1 MAENKPE
8 NTEKDVMPE
17 IAEKYENTV
26 FVGTVSDGAEHSESA
41 EHSASTEHSDD
52 AAAACTCR
60 QCRMKSWA
68 MWVSVLGLLG
78 IILQHTG
85 VFAKLGLDSE
95 TWDMIIT
102 LIGGVLTA
110 FGIVNNP
117 TEKKKL

>member
-1 MAENKPE
+1 MAENKLE
-8 NTEKDVMPE
+8 NTEKDE
-17 IAEKYENTV
+17 IAEKTV
-26 FVGTVSDGAEHSESA
+26 TTEEPTETVGTVSDNAVHPGGAEHSGD
-41 EHSASTEHSDD
+41 AS
-52 AAAACTCR
+52 AACTCR
-60 QCRMKSWA
+60 QCRIKSWA

>member
-1 MAENKPE
+1 MGNNKKESSFVDEFGGVIMSENDAAADKKAAEAAENKSGE
-8 NTEKDVMPE
+8 
-17 IAEKYENTV
+17 A
-26 FVGTVSDGAEHSESA
+26 H
-41 EHSASTEHSDD
+41 
-52 AAAACTCR
+52 AACTCS
-60 QCRMKSWA
+60 QCRIKSWA

-78 IILQHTG
+78 MILQHTG

-102 LIGGVLTA
+102 LVGSVLTA

>member
-1 MAENKPE
+1 MAENKLE
-8 NTEKDVMPE
+8 NTEKDE
-17 IAEKYENTV
+17 IAEKTEGAEEPTET
-26 FVGTVSDGAEHSESA
+26 VGTVSDNAEHSGGAEHSGD
-41 EHSASTEHSDD
+41 AS
-52 AAAACTCR
+52 AACTCR

>member
-1 MAENKPE
+1 MAENKLE
-8 NTEKDVMPE
+8 NTETDV
-17 IAEKYENTV
+17 IAEKAAITENAAEA
-26 FVGTVSDGAEHSESA
+26 VGTVSDNAEHSCGAEHSGD
-41 EHSASTEHSDD
+41 AS
-52 AAAACTCR
+52 AACTCR

>member
-1 MAENKPE
+1 MENNKKESSFVDEFGGAIMSENEAAADGKAAEAATNA
-8 NTEKDVMPE
+8 DVT
-17 IAEKYENTV
+17 AEDK
-26 FVGTVSDGAEHSESA
+26 SDEAH
-41 EHSASTEHSDD
+41 
-52 AAAACTCR
+52 AACTCS
-60 QCRMKSWA
+60 QCRIKSWA

-78 IILQHTG
+78 MILQHTG

-102 LIGGVLTA
+102 LVGSVLTA

>member
-1 MAENKPE
+1 MDEKSKMSAFVDEFGGAIVSEAAQAAQTAESENTKSVDGENENAENTP
-8 NTEKDVMPE
+8 
-17 IAEKYENTV
+17 
-26 FVGTVSDGAEHSESA
+26 S
-41 EHSASTEHSDD
+41 
-52 AAAACTCR
+52 AACACR

-78 IILQHTG
+78 MILQHTG

-102 LIGGVLTA
+102 LVGSVLTA

>member
-1 MAENKPE
+1 MSENKLE
-8 NTEKDVMPE
+8 NTEKDE
-17 IAEKYENTV
+17 IAEKTATTEEPAET
-26 FVGTVSDGAEHSESA
+26 VGTVSDNAEHSGG
-41 EHSASTEHSDD
+41 TEHSDE

-60 QCRMKSWA
+60 QCRTKSWA

-102 LIGGVLTA
+102 IIGGVLTA

>member
-1 MAENKPE
+1 MAENKLE
-8 NTEKDVMPE
+8 NTEKDE
-17 IAEKYENTV
+17 IAEKTEGAEKPTET
-26 FVGTVSDGAEHSESA
+26 VGTVSDNAEHSGGAEHSGD
-41 EHSASTEHSDD
+41 AS
-52 AAAACTCR
+52 AACTCR

>member
-1 MAENKPE
+1 MSENKLE
-8 NTEKDVMPE
+8 NTETDV
-17 IAEKYENTV
+17 IAEKAAITENAAEA
-26 FVGTVSDGAEHSESA
+26 VGTVSDNAEHPGGAEHSGD
-41 EHSASTEHSDD
+41 AS
-52 AAAACTCR
+52 AACTCR

>member
-1 MAENKPE
+1 MAENKFE

-26 FVGTVSDGAEHSESA
+26 FVGTVSDSA
-41 EHSASTEHSDD
+41 EQTDSAEHSDD

>member
-1 MAENKPE
+1 
-8 NTEKDVMPE
+8 
-17 IAEKYENTV
+17 
-26 FVGTVSDGAEHSESA
+26 
-41 EHSASTEHSDD
+41 
-52 AAAACTCR
+52 
-60 QCRMKSWA
+60 MKSWA

-102 LIGGVLTA
+102 TIGGALTA

>member
-1 MAENKPE
+1 MEENRTTAVI
-8 NTEKDVMPE
+8 NDATDTERSVDTAAASTAPDLTESTK
-17 IAEKYENTV
+17 NTV
-26 FVGTVSDGAEHSESA
+26 ER
-41 EHSASTEHSDD
+41 TEHTDGE
-52 AAAACTCR
+52 ACTCK
-60 QCRMKSWA
+60 QCRVKSWA

>member
-1 MAENKPE
+1 MAENKLE
-8 NTEKDVMPE
+8 NTETDV
-17 IAEKYENTV
+17 IAEKTV
-26 FVGTVSDGAEHSESA
+26 TTEEPTETVGTVSDNAEHPGGAEHSGD
-41 EHSASTEHSDD
+41 AS
-52 AAAACTCR
+52 AACTCR

>member
-1 MAENKPE
+1 MAENKLE
-8 NTEKDVMPE
+8 NTEKDE
-17 IAEKYENTV
+17 ITEKTEGAEKPAEA
-26 FVGTVSDGAEHSESA
+26 VGTEHTDSAVHPGGAEHSGD
-41 EHSASTEHSDD
+41 AS
-52 AAAACTCR
+52 AACTCR